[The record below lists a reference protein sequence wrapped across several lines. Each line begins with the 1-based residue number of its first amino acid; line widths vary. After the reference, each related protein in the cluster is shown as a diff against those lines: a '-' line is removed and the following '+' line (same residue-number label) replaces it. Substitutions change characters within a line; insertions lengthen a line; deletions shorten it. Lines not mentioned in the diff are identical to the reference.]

1 MTSCEY
7 HLPKPKEKK
16 TWQNASSR
24 TEGPKPSGFGPQV
37 PPSACRSAVRQHQKV
52 AAQYKNKMPL
62 DFLFQNLVSK
72 LQSDSQRERYERF
85 SLARR
90 FVPLLAKTLNV
101 RWSRA
106 RLVIARPPPL
116 PPPF

>member
-1 MTSCEY
+1 
-7 HLPKPKEKK
+7 
-16 TWQNASSR
+16 
-24 TEGPKPSGFGPQV
+24 
-37 PPSACRSAVRQHQKV
+37 VRQHQKA

-106 RLVIARPPPL
+106 RLVIARPPSL
-116 PPPF
+116 PPLSESWHSLTQPHAENNRQCPQPKKGGPPYRYSTFLAFCDLICREQM